1 MSDVTREIVLK
12 AWDRYQSLIAELGD
26 ACWKIRSLFYTVSFG
41 VIAAA
46 FSLDLSLLYL
56 LNIVL
61 ALLFCIL
68 EAGYERIQAQYIAK
82 TLSIE
87 RTIND
92 ILAGEEL
99 PWLPN
104 YGITTGLQNLSIKAL
119 LRAFRPKKYLF
130 WLSYLAVIVVSLVLS
145 CMQITKSTFSSSGPN
160 PCVSNCCCKCQ

>member
-1 MSDVTREIVLK
+1 MSDATREIVLK
-12 AWDRYQSLIAELGD
+12 AWDRYESLIVELGD

-56 LNIVL
+56 LNLFV
-61 ALLFCIL
+61 ALLFCAL
-68 EAGYERIQAQYIAK
+68 EAGYERIQALYIAK

-92 ILAGEEL
+92 ILAGEDV

-104 YGITTGLQNLSIKAL
+104 YGITTGLKNLSAKAL
-119 LRAFRPKKYLF
+119 
-130 WLSYLAVIVVSLVLS
+130 
-145 CMQITKSTFSSSGPN
+145 
-160 PCVSNCCCKCQ
+160 